1 MRNAQVLCF
10 HPFQK
15 TRWRLLNQRINLNF
29 AGLKET
35 FNMERRTR
43 VRFAPSPTGPL
54 HMGGVRTALYNYL
67 YAKQKGGDFIIRIE
81 DTDSHRFVPGAE
93 KYIIEAL
100 NWCGI
105 HPDEGV
111 DENGNVVE
119 TPSERHPHAPYR
131 QSQRKGIYRKYADQL
146 VGNGYAYYAFDTA
159 EELES
164 KRNEAEA
171 SGNTFIYNQLTR
183 KELRN
188 SLTLPEDEVKRLLET
203 TDTWTIRFKM
213 PENTV
218 VKMDDLIRG
227 HIEVNTD
234 TLDDKV
240 LWKRADELPTYHL
253 ANIVDD
259 HLMEISEVIR
269 GEEWLPSLPL
279 HYMLYKAFGWEETMP
294 RFAHL
299 SLLLKPDGK
308 GKLSKRDG
316 DRLGFPVFPLK
327 WVNPAGEESRGYRED
342 GYFPE
347 AFVNLLA
354 MLGWNPGDDRELFT
368 MEGLI
373 ESFSLE
379 RVIKSGAR
387 FNPEKA
393 KWYNKEY
400 LRMKSD
406 SELAE
411 LFIPVL
417 ESHGVK
423 VVDCPACALTAGAE
437 FAGKGI
443 DFHNHIVT
451 KEYVLDVV
459 SLIKERAS
467 FVKDFWDIA
476 ACLFISPAEYGDF
489 GVKAGGPEVQKP
501 ADPRRAAD
509 PRVKVFDDTLTA
521 PFLAKDVD
529 KFWKSENYGPAF
541 QTGEHVGRF
550 EGAFTKENVEPYLE
564 EYIREQ
570 GWPMGKVMNCIR
582 LALTGASSGLGIADI
597 LSFIGKKEFAAR
609 MAFAGERLGQ

>member
-1 MRNAQVLCF
+1 
-10 HPFQK
+10 
-15 TRWRLLNQRINLNF
+15 
-29 AGLKET
+29 
-35 FNMERRTR
+35 
-43 VRFAPSPTGPL
+43 
-54 HMGGVRTALYNYL
+54 MGGVRTALYNYL
-67 YAKQKGGDFIIRIE
+67 YAKQNGGDFIIRIE

-93 KYIIEAL
+93 RYIIEAL

-111 DENGNVVE
+111 DADGNVVE
-119 TPSERHPHAPYR
+119 VASEKHPHAPYR
-131 QSQRKGIYRKYADQL
+131 QSQRKGIYRSYADQL
-146 VGNGYAYYAFDTA
+146 IANGYAYYAFDTA
-159 EELES
+159 EELEA
-164 KRNEAEA
+164 KRTAAESA
-171 SGNTFIYNQLTR
+171 GGTFIYNQKTR
-183 KELRN
+183 MELRN
-188 SLTLPEDEVKRLLET
+188 SLTLPEDEVRNLLET
-203 TDTWTIRFKM
+203 TDTWTIRFRM
-213 PENTV
+213 PENVV

-240 LWKRADELPTYHL
+240 LWRRADELPTYHL

-279 HYMLYKAFGWEETMP
+279 HYMLYKAFGWEDTMP

-327 WVNPAGEESRGYRED
+327 WVNAAGEESRGYRED

-347 AFVNLLA
+347 AFVNMLA

-368 MEGLI
+368 MDELI
-373 ESFSLE
+373 GAFSLD

-387 FNPEKA
+387 FNPDKA
-393 KWYNKEY
+393 RWYNKEY
-400 LRMKSD
+400 LRTKSD
-406 SELAE
+406 EE
-411 LFIPVL
+411 VTGMFIPML
-417 ESHGVK
+417 ESHGFN

-443 DFHNHIVT
+443 DFKNHIVT
-451 KEYVLDVV
+451 REYVAEVV
-459 SLIKERAS
+459 SLVRERAT
-467 FVKDFWDIA
+467 FVKDIWEIA
-476 ACLFISPAEYGDF
+476 ACLFLSPADYAAF
-489 GVKAGGPEVQKP
+489 GVKAGGPEIQKP
-501 ADPRRAAD
+501 VDPRRAAD
-509 PRVKVFDDTLTA
+509 PRVKVFDDSLTA

-529 KFWKSENYGPAF
+529 KFWKEENFTPAF
-541 QTGEHVGRF
+541 QAQEHVCASGC
-550 EGAFTKENVEPYLE
+550 AFTKESIEPVLE
-564 EYIREQ
+564 DYIREQ

-597 LSFIGKKEFAAR
+597 LSFIGSREFASR
-609 MAFAGERLGQ
+609 MAFAAERLGK

>member
-1 MRNAQVLCF
+1 
-10 HPFQK
+10 
-15 TRWRLLNQRINLNF
+15 
-29 AGLKET
+29 
-35 FNMERRTR
+35 
-43 VRFAPSPTGPL
+43 
-54 HMGGVRTALYNYL
+54 MGGVRTALYNYL
-67 YAKQKGGDFIIRIE
+67 YAKQNGGDFIIRIE

-119 TPSERHPHAPYR
+119 VASQKHPHAPYR
-131 QSQRKGIYRKYADQL
+131 QSQRKGIYRSYADQL
-146 VGNGYAYYAFDTA
+146 IANGYAYYAFDTA
-159 EELES
+159 EELEA
-164 KRNEAEA
+164 KRTAAESA
-171 SGNTFIYNQLTR
+171 GGTFIYNQKTR
-183 KELRN
+183 MELRN
-188 SLTLPEDEVKRLLET
+188 SLTLPEDEVRNLLET
-203 TDTWTIRFKM
+203 TDTWTIRFRM
-213 PENTV
+213 PENVV

-279 HYMLYKAFGWEETMP
+279 HYMLYKAFGWEDTMP

-327 WVNPAGEESRGYRED
+327 WVNTAGEESRGYRED

-347 AFVNLLA
+347 AFVNMLA

-368 MEGLI
+368 MDELI
-373 ESFSLE
+373 GAFSLD

-387 FNPEKA
+387 FNPDKA
-393 KWYNKEY
+393 RWYNKEY
-400 LRMKSD
+400 LRTKSD
-406 SELAE
+406 EE
-411 LFIPVL
+411 VTGMFIPML
-417 ESHGVK
+417 ESHGFN

-443 DFHNHIVT
+443 DFKNHIVT
-451 KEYVLDVV
+451 REYVAEVV
-459 SLIKERAS
+459 SLVRERAT
-467 FVKDFWDIA
+467 FVKDIWEIA
-476 ACLFISPAEYGDF
+476 ACLFLSPADYAAF
-489 GVKAGGPEVQKP
+489 GVKAGGPEIQKP
-501 ADPRRAAD
+501 VDPRRAAD
-509 PRVKVFDDTLTA
+509 PRVKVFDDSLTA

-529 KFWKSENYGPAF
+529 KFWKEENFTPAF
-541 QTGEHVGRF
+541 QAQEHVCASGC
-550 EGAFTKENVEPYLE
+550 AFTKESIEPVLE
-564 EYIREQ
+564 DYIREQ

-597 LSFIGKKEFAAR
+597 LSFIGSREFAAR
-609 MAFAGERLGQ
+609 MAFAAERLGK

>member
-1 MRNAQVLCF
+1 
-10 HPFQK
+10 
-15 TRWRLLNQRINLNF
+15 
-29 AGLKET
+29 
-35 FNMERRTR
+35 MERKTR

-67 YAKQKGGDFIIRIE
+67 FAKQNGGDFIIRIE

-105 HPDEGV
+105 RADEGV

-146 VGNGYAYYAFDTA
+146 IENGYAYYAFDTA
-159 EELES
+159 EELEA
-164 KRNEAEA
+164 KRAEAEA
-171 SGNTFIYNQLTR
+171 AGKTFIYNQETR
-183 KELRN
+183 MELRN
-188 SLTLPEDEVKRLLET
+188 SLTLPEDEVKELLET
-203 TDTWTIRFKM
+203 TDCWTIRFKM
-213 PENTV
+213 PVNTI

-259 HLMEISEVIR
+259 HLMEITEVIR

-316 DRLGFPVFPLK
+316 DRLGFPVFPLR
-327 WVNPAGEESRGYRED
+327 WVNAEGEVSHGYRED

-347 AFVNLLA
+347 AFVNMLA
-354 MLGWNPGDDRELFT
+354 MLGWNPGNDQE
-368 MEGLI
+368 I
-373 ESFSLE
+373 FSLDE
-379 RVIKSGAR
+379 LIKVFSLDRVIKSGAR

-406 SELAE
+406 DELTD

-417 ESHGVK
+417 EEHGIN
-423 VVDCPACALTAGAE
+423 VVDCPKCALTAGAQ
-437 FAGKGI
+437 FAGKGV
-443 DFHNHIVT
+443 DFKNHIVT
-451 KEYVLDVV
+451 KEYVHVV
-459 SLIKERAS
+459 VAFVKERAS
-467 FVKDFWDIA
+467 FVKDIWLNA
-476 ACLFISPAEYGDF
+476 SCLFVSPVEYEQFGIKSGAAAE
-489 GVKAGGPEVQKP
+489 AAKP
-501 ADPRRAAD
+501 SDPRRAAD
-509 PRVKVFDDTLTA
+509 PRAKVFDDSLTA
-521 PFLAKDVD
+521 PFLAKDAD
-529 KFWKSENYGPAF
+529 KFWKPEGYQPAY
-541 QTGEHVGRF
+541 QVTEHVCGF
-550 EGAFTKENVEPYLE
+550 DGAFTKENIEPCLE
-564 EYIREQ
+564 DFIREQ

-582 LALTGASSGLGIADI
+582 LAITGAASGLGIADI
-597 LSFIGKKEFAAR
+597 LSFIGKEEFRAR
-609 MAFAGERLGQ
+609 MDYAGERLGKE

>member
-1 MRNAQVLCF
+1 
-10 HPFQK
+10 
-15 TRWRLLNQRINLNF
+15 
-29 AGLKET
+29 
-35 FNMERRTR
+35 MERKTR

-67 YAKQKGGDFIIRIE
+67 FAKQNGGDFIIRIE

-105 HPDEGV
+105 RADEGV

-146 VGNGYAYYAFDTA
+146 IENGYAYYAFDTA
-159 EELES
+159 EELEA
-164 KRNEAEA
+164 KRAEAEA
-171 SGNTFIYNQLTR
+171 AGKTFIYNQETR
-183 KELRN
+183 MELRN
-188 SLTLPEDEVKRLLET
+188 SLTLPEDEVKELLET
-203 TDTWTIRFKM
+203 TDCWTIRFKM
-213 PENTV
+213 PVNTI

-259 HLMEISEVIR
+259 HLMEITEVIR

-316 DRLGFPVFPLK
+316 DRLGFPVFPLR
-327 WVNPAGEESRGYRED
+327 WVNAEGEVSHGYRED

-347 AFVNLLA
+347 AFVNMLA
-354 MLGWNPGDDRELFT
+354 MLGWNPGNDQE
-368 MEGLI
+368 I
-373 ESFSLE
+373 FSLDE
-379 RVIKSGAR
+379 LIKVFSLDRVIKSGAR

-406 SELAE
+406 DELTD

-417 ESHGVK
+417 EEHGIN
-423 VVDCPACALTAGAE
+423 VVDCPKCALTAGAQ
-437 FAGKGI
+437 FAGKGV
-443 DFHNHIVT
+443 DFKNHIVT
-451 KEYVLDVV
+451 KEYVHEVV
-459 SLIKERAS
+459 AFVKERAS
-467 FVKDFWDIA
+467 FVKDIWLNA
-476 ACLFISPAEYGDF
+476 SCLFVSPVEYEQFGIKSGAAAE
-489 GVKAGGPEVQKP
+489 AAKP

-509 PRVKVFDDTLTA
+509 PRAKVFDDSLTA
-521 PFLAKDVD
+521 PFLAKDAD
-529 KFWKSENYGPAF
+529 KFWKPEGYQPAY
-541 QTGEHVGRF
+541 QVTEHVCGF
-550 EGAFTKENVEPYLE
+550 DGAFTKENIEPCLE
-564 EYIREQ
+564 DFIREH

-582 LALTGASSGLGIADI
+582 LAITGAASGLGIADI
-597 LSFIGKKEFAAR
+597 LSFIGKEEFRAR
-609 MAFAGERLGQ
+609 MDYAGERLGKE

>member
-1 MRNAQVLCF
+1 
-10 HPFQK
+10 
-15 TRWRLLNQRINLNF
+15 
-29 AGLKET
+29 
-35 FNMERRTR
+35 
-43 VRFAPSPTGPL
+43 
-54 HMGGVRTALYNYL
+54 MGGVRTALYNYL
-67 YAKQKGGDFIIRIE
+67 YAKQNGGDFIIRIE

-93 KYIIEAL
+93 RYIIEAL

-111 DENGNVVE
+111 DEDGNVVE
-119 TPSERHPHAPYR
+119 VASEKHPHAPYR
-131 QSQRKGIYRKYADQL
+131 QSQRKGIYRSYADQL
-146 VGNGYAYYAFDTA
+146 IANGYAYYAFDTA
-159 EELES
+159 EELEA
-164 KRNEAEA
+164 KRTAAESA
-171 SGNTFIYNQLTR
+171 GGTFIYNQKTR
-183 KELRN
+183 MELRN
-188 SLTLPEDEVKRLLET
+188 SLTLPEDEVRNLLET

-213 PENTV
+213 PENVV

-279 HYMLYKAFGWEETMP
+279 HYMLYKAFGWEDTMP

-327 WVNPAGEESRGYRED
+327 WVNAAGEESRGYRED

-347 AFVNLLA
+347 AFVNMLA

-368 MEGLI
+368 MDELI
-373 ESFSLE
+373 GAFSLD

-387 FNPEKA
+387 FNPDKA
-393 KWYNKEY
+393 RWYNKEY
-400 LRMKSD
+400 LRTKSD
-406 SELAE
+406 EE
-411 LFIPVL
+411 VTGMFIPML
-417 ESHGVK
+417 ESHGFN

-443 DFHNHIVT
+443 DFKNHIVT
-451 KEYVLDVV
+451 REYVAEVV
-459 SLIKERAS
+459 SLVRERAT
-467 FVKDFWDIA
+467 FVKDIWEIA
-476 ACLFISPAEYGDF
+476 ACLFLSPADYAAF
-489 GVKAGGPEVQKP
+489 GVKAGGPEIQKP
-501 ADPRRAAD
+501 VDPRRAAD
-509 PRVKVFDDTLTA
+509 PRVKVFDDSLTA

-529 KFWKSENYGPAF
+529 KFWKEENFTPAF
-541 QTGEHVGRF
+541 QAQEHVCASGC
-550 EGAFTKENVEPYLE
+550 AFTKESIEPVLE
-564 EYIREQ
+564 DYIREQ

-597 LSFIGKKEFAAR
+597 LSFIGSREFASR
-609 MAFAGERLGQ
+609 MAFAAERLGK

>member
-1 MRNAQVLCF
+1 
-10 HPFQK
+10 
-15 TRWRLLNQRINLNF
+15 
-29 AGLKET
+29 
-35 FNMERRTR
+35 MERRTR

-67 YAKQKGGDFIIRIE
+67 YAKQNGGDFIIRIE

-93 KYIIEAL
+93 RYIIEAL

-111 DENGNVVE
+111 DADGNVVE
-119 TPSERHPHAPYR
+119 VASEKHPHAPYR
-131 QSQRKGIYRKYADQL
+131 QSQRKGIYRSYADQL
-146 VGNGYAYYAFDTA
+146 IANGYAYYAFDTA
-159 EELES
+159 EELEA
-164 KRNEAEA
+164 KRTAAESA
-171 SGNTFIYNQLTR
+171 GGTFIYNQKTR
-183 KELRN
+183 MELRN
-188 SLTLPEDEVKRLLET
+188 SLTLPEDEVRNLLET
-203 TDTWTIRFKM
+203 TDTWTIRFRM
-213 PENTV
+213 PENVV

-279 HYMLYKAFGWEETMP
+279 HYMLYKAFGWEDTMP

-327 WVNPAGEESRGYRED
+327 WVNAAGEESRGYRED

-347 AFVNLLA
+347 AFVNMLA

-368 MEGLI
+368 MDELI
-373 ESFSLE
+373 GAFSLD

-387 FNPEKA
+387 FNPDKA
-393 KWYNKEY
+393 RWYNKEY
-400 LRMKSD
+400 LRTKSD
-406 SELAE
+406 EE
-411 LFIPVL
+411 VTGMFIPML
-417 ESHGVK
+417 ESHGFN
-423 VVDCPACALTAGAE
+423 VVGCPACALTAGAE

-443 DFHNHIVT
+443 DFKNHIVT
-451 KEYVLDVV
+451 REYVAEVV
-459 SLIKERAS
+459 SLVRERAT
-467 FVKDFWDIA
+467 FVKDIWEIA
-476 ACLFISPAEYGDF
+476 ACLFLSPADYAAF
-489 GVKAGGPEVQKP
+489 GVKAGGPEIQKP
-501 ADPRRAAD
+501 VDPRRAAD
-509 PRVKVFDDTLTA
+509 PRVKVFDDSLTA

-529 KFWKSENYGPAF
+529 KFWKEENFTPAF
-541 QTGEHVGRF
+541 RAQEHVCASGR
-550 EGAFTKENVEPYLE
+550 AFTKESIEPVLE
-564 EYIREQ
+564 DYIREQ

-597 LSFIGKKEFAAR
+597 LSFIGSREFAAR
-609 MAFAGERLGQ
+609 MAFAAERLGK